1 MLAHN
6 SKINDA
12 EIAFEL
18 YSRSSVTVAKLIRQF
33 LRPEW
38 LHDEKLAKSQR
49 ICSVCLWYI
58 HSITIYLGELFIQQ
72 RNVALMRRDGKAVDI
87 I

>member
-18 YSRSSVTVAKLIRQF
+18 YSGSSVTVAKLIRQF

-38 LHDEKLAKSQR
+38 LHDEK
-49 ICSVCLWYI
+49 
-58 HSITIYLGELFIQQ
+58 H
-72 RNVALMRRDGKAVDI
+72 DI
-87 I
+87 IVNKIFGILKRLLN